1 MERPARAATL
11 VAGLVVAGLLLVSTR
26 TLDAVAAPGQ
36 LGPGFW
42 PRLVLIGFAAACGLQ
57 LLADRRPR
65 GRAPAAD
72 EATPPAAAFSVFR
85 LVLAIGCLLAYA
97 VAAPLVGFP
106 LATFAFVA
114 AFMVLA
120 GARGPVGI
128 VATALVGTAVLLY
141 TFVKV
146 VYLPFP
152 KGAGSFERVTLALYR
167 ALGIF

>member
-1 MERPARAATL
+1 M
-11 VAGLVVAGLLLVSTR
+11 
-26 TLDAVAAPGQ
+26 
-36 LGPGFW
+36 
-42 PRLVLIGFAAACGLQ
+42 LIGFVAACALQ
-57 LLADRRPR
+57 LLADRRAPTR
-65 GRAPAAD
+65 PPAPA
-72 EATPPAAAFSVFR
+72 EATPPTFSTTR
-85 LVLAIGCLLAYA
+85 LALGVACLLVYA
-97 VAAPLVGFP
+97 AAAPLVGFP
-106 LATFAFVA
+106 LATFAFVV

-128 VATALVGTAVLLY
+128 VATAVVGTAVLLY

>member
-1 MERPARAATL
+1 M
-11 VAGLVVAGLLLVSTR
+11 AG
-26 TLDAVAAPGQ
+26 
-36 LGPGFW
+36 
-42 PRLVLIGFAAACGLQ
+42 
-57 LLADRRPR
+57 RRPPPR
-65 GRAPAAD
+65 RRRALR
-72 EATPPAAAFSVFR
+72 PPSPAFSKVR
-85 LVLAIGCLLAYA
+85 LALGIGCLLAYT

-106 LATFAFVA
+106 LATVAFVA

-120 GARGPVGI
+120 GARGPVGV
-128 VATALVGTAVLLY
+128 VATAVVGTVVLLY